1 LTGGTLK
8 IGRKMLPPE
17 GSHVC
22 IFSFFSKLL
31 IMVIWLKDVSK
42 AFAAMKILIRDLKQ
56 LKQLSILKGS
66 LLSSDR

>member
-1 LTGGTLK
+1 
-8 IGRKMLPPE
+8 
-17 GSHVC
+17 
-22 IFSFFSKLL
+22 
-31 IMVIWLKDVSK
+31 MVIWLKDVSK